1 MGLLVRTRPQRGCH
15 VPHRQVVSGE
25 LSSLRRKLGTLS
37 AEPLN
42 SVDLCFSKD
51 VSTTF
56 VPSVRYDVSIKASSV
71 FNSLPTSPSIDFS
84 GGYLLSFCVYCLLE
98 TQPLPAKPRQYGD
111 GLSVLAQPGVSS
123 F

>member
-1 MGLLVRTRPQRGCH
+1 M
-15 VPHRQVVSGE
+15 SGE

-51 VSTTF
+51 VSTAF

-71 FNSLPTSPSIDFS
+71 FNSLPTSPSMDFS